1 LATENAPTGGPK
13 IFRRRSHRP
22 TDSGPTS
29 LLHHPAFQ
37 SLALPLLLAV
47 AAMAALSAWRE
58 GRFALWG
65 ALLGLLGA
73 LAWMPGFHWPADAR
87 HLKLPWVVLAALVVG
102 VLLQRLWRRRD
113 AAPGSAAVWAVV
125 MVAAA
130 LGLAG
135 LAAVGGSLL
144 LAQLAVMLAVTAGAA
159 GAWAGWRPSSADG
172 AAPWVWL
179 AFGLAWLTLAW
190 GWVLGAPPPAEGH
203 ALRVAIVALAFLL
216 PALLS
221 RLCVSAKARR
231 RRWAWAI
238 FLAGLLA
245 ALPVTQVVVWPDP
258 TATQGMPDTA
268 PVLDDPYL
276 TPSWR

>member
-1 LATENAPTGGPK
+1 
-13 IFRRRSHRP
+13 
-22 TDSGPTS
+22 

-37 SLALPLLLAV
+37 SLALPLLLAM
-47 AAMAALSAWRE
+47 AAMATLSAWRE

-65 ALLGLLGA
+65 AVLGLLGA

-87 HLKLPWVVLAALVVG
+87 HLKVPWIVLAALVAG
-102 VLLQRLWRRRD
+102 VLLQLQRLWRWPD

-144 LAQLAVMLAVTAGAA
+144 LAQLAVMLAATAGAA
-159 GAWAGWRPSSADG
+159 GAWASWRPLSVNG
-172 AAPWVWL
+172 ASPWVWL

-190 GWVLGAPPPAEGH
+190 GWVLGAPPPAAGH

-258 TATQGMPDTA
+258 NATQGMPDTA